1 LNDALEGNSN
11 CFSLFPSFFL
21 FKLLPMPL
29 KNPFDQTAKRIR
41 FIEIPYMIRAK
52 TLNVVTR
59 LSKILSFLEVKM
71 RGGRR
76 TGAGRKKKPDHL
88 RRELVTIRLPQ
99 WMISQLKNNG
109 EIGYLIEI
117 QLAKKGFLDL
127 PDDYDVNN

>member
-1 LNDALEGNSN
+1 
-11 CFSLFPSFFL
+11 
-21 FKLLPMPL
+21 
-29 KNPFDQTAKRIR
+29 
-41 FIEIPYMIRAK
+41 
-52 TLNVVTR
+52 
-59 LSKILSFLEVKM
+59 M

-109 EIGYLIEI
+109 EIGCLIEI
-117 QLAKKGFLDL
+117 QLAKKGFLNL

>member
-1 LNDALEGNSN
+1 
-11 CFSLFPSFFL
+11 
-21 FKLLPMPL
+21 
-29 KNPFDQTAKRIR
+29 
-41 FIEIPYMIRAK
+41 
-52 TLNVVTR
+52 
-59 LSKILSFLEVKM
+59 M

-109 EIGYLIEI
+109 EIGYLIEV
-117 QLAKKGFLDL
+117 QLAKKGFLNL